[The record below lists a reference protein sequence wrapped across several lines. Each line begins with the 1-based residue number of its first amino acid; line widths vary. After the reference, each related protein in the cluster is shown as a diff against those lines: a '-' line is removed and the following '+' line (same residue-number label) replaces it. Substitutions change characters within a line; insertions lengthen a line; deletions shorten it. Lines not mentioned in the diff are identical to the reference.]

1 MRYFMGILIFAV
13 LSYPAS
19 MLGQPTLSVREG
31 LNLATLSGEIM
42 DRRPVNAR
50 ATFKMGV
57 SGTFPV
63 RGRFGFQLNGDY
75 VQKGAHDFLYDFI
88 IEVDYI
94 EFSGLVNI
102 TLISPYHAPSL
113 SILAGPSVAFK
124 VRSEGE
130 GQLARRHSRDRFEFK
145 TTDFGIIVGLGTQMT
160 FSEEMIIK
168 VELLYTEGI
177 QSINK
182 TIFDDPNYRM
192 EKTNS
197 IRNRALSACVGLGFP
212 YGRRTGG

>member
-1 MRYFMGILIFAV
+1 MRYFMVIMIFAV

-19 MLGQPTLSVREG
+19 IIGQPTLSVREG

-42 DRRPVNAR
+42 DRRPVNTR
-50 ATFKMGV
+50 ATLKMGV

-75 VQKGAHDFLYDFI
+75 VQKGAHDFLYDSI

-113 SILAGPSVAFK
+113 FILAGPSVAFK

-160 FSEEMIIK
+160 FSEAMIIK
-168 VELLYTEGI
+168 AELLHTEGI
-177 QSINK
+177 RDVDKENGTGIK
-182 TIFDDPNYRM
+182 
-192 EKTNS
+192 
-197 IRNRALSACVGLGFP
+197 NRATVFQMALGFP
-212 YGRRTGG
+212 LN

>member
-1 MRYFMGILIFAV
+1 MRYFMGILIFSV
-13 LSYPAS
+13 LFYPAS
-19 MLGQPTLSVREG
+19 ILGQPTLSVREG

-42 DRRPVNAR
+42 DRGPVNAR
-50 ATFKMGV
+50 ATLKMGV

-75 VQKGAHDFLYDFI
+75 VQKGAHDSLYDFI

-102 TLISPYHAPSL
+102 TLISPYRAPSL

-130 GQLARRHSRDRFEFK
+130 GQLARRHWRDRFEFK

-160 FSEEMIIK
+160 FSEAMILK
-168 VELLYTEGI
+168 AELLYTEGI
-177 QSINK
+177 RSINK
-182 TIFDDPNYRM
+182 TAPYDPNFNA
-192 EKTNS
+192 ETGIK
-197 IRNRALSACVGLGFP
+197 NRAISACVGLGFP
-212 YGRRTGG
+212 YGRRTGD

>member
-19 MLGQPTLSVREG
+19 IFGQPTLSIREG

-50 ATFKMGV
+50 ATLKLGV

-63 RGRFGFQLNGDY
+63 QGRFGFQLNGDY
-75 VQKGAHDFLYDFI
+75 VQKGAQDLLYDFI

-94 EFSGLVNI
+94 EFSGLFNI

-113 SILAGPSVAFK
+113 FILAGPSVAFK

-130 GQLARRHSRDRFEFK
+130 DHLERHWGDRFEFK

-182 TIFDDPNYRM
+182 TAPYDPDFNA
-192 EKTNS
+192 ETS
-197 IRNRALSACVGLGFP
+197 IKNRGISFCIGLGFP

>member
-1 MRYFMGILIFAV
+1 MRYFMDILIFAV
-13 LSYPAS
+13 LSYPTS
-19 MLGQPTLSVREG
+19 IIGQPTLSVREG

-42 DRRPVNAR
+42 DRGPVNAR
-50 ATFKMGV
+50 ATLKMGV

-75 VQKGAHDFLYDFI
+75 VQKGAHDSLYDFI

-102 TLISPYHAPSL
+102 TLISPYRAPSL

-130 GQLARRHSRDRFEFK
+130 GQLARRHWRDRFEFK

-160 FSEEMIIK
+160 FSEAMIIK
-168 VELLYTEGI
+168 AELLYTEGI
-177 QSINK
+177 RSINK

-192 EKTNS
+192 EKANS

>member
-19 MLGQPTLSVREG
+19 ILGQPTLSIREG

-42 DRRPVNAR
+42 DRRPVNTR
-50 ATFKMGV
+50 ATLKMGV

-75 VQKGAHDFLYDFI
+75 VQKGAHDSLYDSI

-113 SILAGPSVAFK
+113 FIFAGPSVAFK

-160 FSEEMIIK
+160 FSEAMIIK
-168 VELLYTEGI
+168 AELLYTEGI
-177 QSINK
+177 RSINK
-182 TIFDDPNYRM
+182 TAPYDPNFNA
-192 EKTNS
+192 ETS
-197 IRNRALSACVGLGFP
+197 IKNRGFSVCVGLGFP
-212 YGRRTGG
+212 YGKTGG

>member
-13 LSYPAS
+13 LSYPTS

-42 DRRPVNAR
+42 DRGPVNAR
-50 ATFKMGV
+50 ATLKMGV

-75 VQKGAHDFLYDFI
+75 VQKGAHDSLYDFI

-102 TLISPYHAPSL
+102 TLISSYRAPSL

-130 GQLARRHSRDRFEFK
+130 GQLARRHWRDRFEFK

-160 FSEEMIIK
+160 FSEAMVIK
-168 VELLYTEGI
+168 AELLYTEGI
-177 QSINK
+177 RSINK
-182 TIFDDPNYRM
+182 TAPYDPNVNA
-192 EKTNS
+192 ETS
-197 IRNRALSACVGLGFP
+197 IKNRGFSVCVGLGFP
-212 YGRRTGG
+212 YGKTGG

>member
-13 LSYPAS
+13 LFYPAS
-19 MLGQPTLSVREG
+19 ILGQPTLSIREG

-50 ATFKMGV
+50 ATLKMGV

-75 VQKGAHDFLYDFI
+75 VQKGAHDFLEDSI

-130 GQLARRHSRDRFEFK
+130 GQLAGRHWRDRFEFK

-182 TIFDDPNYRM
+182 TAPYDPNFNA
-192 EKTNS
+192 ETGIK
-197 IRNRALSACVGLGFP
+197 NRAISACVGLGFP

>member
-1 MRYFMGILIFAV
+1 MRYFMGILILAV

-19 MLGQPTLSVREG
+19 ILGQPTLSVREG

-50 ATFKMGV
+50 ATLKMGV

-75 VQKGAHDFLYDFI
+75 VQKGAHDFLDDSS

-102 TLISPYHAPSL
+102 TLISPYRAPSL
-113 SILAGPSVAFK
+113 FILAGPSVAFK

-130 GQLARRHSRDRFEFK
+130 GQLARIHWRDRFEFK

-168 VELLYTEGI
+168 AELLYTEGI
-177 QSINK
+177 RSINK
-182 TIFDDPNYRM
+182 TAPYDPNVNA
-192 EKTNS
+192 ETS
-197 IRNRALSACVGLGFP
+197 IKNRGVSVCVGLGFP
-212 YGRRTGG
+212 YGKTGG

>member
-1 MRYFMGILIFAV
+1 MGILIFAV

-19 MLGQPTLSVREG
+19 ILGQLTLSVREG

-50 ATFKMGV
+50 ATLKLGI

-75 VQKGAHDFLYDFI
+75 VQKGAHDLLYDFI

-113 SILAGPSVAFK
+113 FILAGPSVAFK
-124 VRSEGE
+124 VRSESE
-130 GQLARRHSRDRFEFK
+130 GQLARRHWRDRFEFK

-160 FSEEMIIK
+160 FSEAMIIK
-168 VELLYTEGI
+168 AELLYTEGI
-177 QSINK
+177 RSINK
-182 TIFDDPNYRM
+182 TAPYDPNFNA
-192 EKTNS
+192 ETS
-197 IRNRALSACVGLGFP
+197 IKNRAISACIGFGFP
-212 YGRRTGG
+212 YGKTGG

>member
-50 ATFKMGV
+50 ATLKMGV

-75 VQKGAHDFLYDFI
+75 VQKGAHDFLYDSS

-102 TLISPYHAPSL
+102 TLISPYRAPSL

-130 GQLARRHSRDRFEFK
+130 GQLARIHWGDRFEFK
-145 TTDFGIIVGLGTQMT
+145 TTDFGIIVGLSTQMT
-160 FSEEMIIK
+160 FSEAMVIK
-168 VELLYTEGI
+168 AELLYTEGI
-177 QSINK
+177 RSINK
-182 TIFDDPNYRM
+182 TAPYDPNVNA
-192 EKTNS
+192 ETS
-197 IRNRALSACVGLGFP
+197 IKNRGFSVCVGLGFP
-212 YGRRTGG
+212 YGKTGG

>member
-19 MLGQPTLSVREG
+19 ILGQPTLSVREG

-42 DRRPVNAR
+42 DRGPVNAR
-50 ATFKMGV
+50 ATLKMGV

-75 VQKGAHDFLYDFI
+75 VQKGAYDSLYDFI

-102 TLISPYHAPSL
+102 TLISSYRAPSL

-130 GQLARRHSRDRFEFK
+130 GQLARRHWRDRFEFK
-145 TTDFGIIVGLGTQMT
+145 TTDFGIIVGLSTQMT
-160 FSEEMIIK
+160 FSEAMVIK
-168 VELLYTEGI
+168 AELLYTEGI
-177 QSINK
+177 RSINK
-182 TIFDDPNYRM
+182 TAPYDPNVNA
-192 EKTNS
+192 ETS
-197 IRNRALSACVGLGFP
+197 IKNRGFSVCVGLGFP
-212 YGRRTGG
+212 YGKTGG

>member
-1 MRYFMGILIFAV
+1 MRYFRGILIFAV
-13 LSYPAS
+13 LSYPTS
-19 MLGQPTLSVREG
+19 IIGQPTLSVREG

-42 DRRPVNAR
+42 DRGPVNAR
-50 ATFKMGV
+50 TTLKMGV

-75 VQKGAHDFLYDFI
+75 VQKGAHDFLYDSS

-102 TLISPYHAPSL
+102 TLISSYRVPSL

-130 GQLARRHSRDRFEFK
+130 GQLARRHWRDRFEFK

-160 FSEEMIIK
+160 FSEAMVIK
-168 VELLYTEGI
+168 AELLYTEGI
-177 QSINK
+177 RSINK
-182 TIFDDPNYRM
+182 TAPYDPNFNA
-192 EKTNS
+192 ETS
-197 IRNRALSACVGLGFP
+197 IKNRGFSVCVGLGFP
-212 YGRRTGG
+212 YGKTGG

>member
-19 MLGQPTLSVREG
+19 IIGQPTLSVREG

-42 DRRPVNAR
+42 DRRPVNTR
-50 ATFKMGV
+50 ATLKMGV

-75 VQKGAHDFLYDFI
+75 VQKGAHDSLYDSI

-113 SILAGPSVAFK
+113 FILAGPSVAFK

-160 FSEEMIIK
+160 FSEALVIK
-168 VELLYTEGI
+168 AELLHTEGI
-177 QSINK
+177 RDVDKENGAGIK
-182 TIFDDPNYRM
+182 
-192 EKTNS
+192 
-197 IRNRALSACVGLGFP
+197 NRATVFQMALGFP
-212 YGRRTGG
+212 LN

>member
-1 MRYFMGILIFAV
+1 MGILIFAV

-19 MLGQPTLSVREG
+19 ISGQPTFSVREG

-50 ATFKMGV
+50 ATLKLGI

-130 GQLARRHSRDRFEFK
+130 GQLARRHGRDRFEFK
-145 TTDFGIIVGLGTQMT
+145 TTDFGIIAGLGTQMT
-160 FSEEMIIK
+160 FSEAMIIK
-168 VELLYTEGI
+168 AELLYTEGI
-177 QSINK
+177 RSINK
-182 TIFDDPNYRM
+182 TAPYDPNFNA
-192 EKTNS
+192 ETS
-197 IRNRALSACVGLGFP
+197 IKNRGFSACVGLGFP

>member
-1 MRYFMGILIFAV
+1 MRYFMGILILAV
-13 LSYPAS
+13 LFYPAS
-19 MLGQPTLSVREG
+19 ILGQPTLSIREG

-42 DRRPVNAR
+42 DRHPVNAR
-50 ATFKMGV
+50 ATLKMGV

-102 TLISPYHAPSL
+102 TLISPYRAPSL
-113 SILAGPSVAFK
+113 FILAGPSVAFK

-130 GQLARRHSRDRFEFK
+130 QLARRHWRDRFEFK

-160 FSEEMIIK
+160 FSEAMILK
-168 VELLYTEGI
+168 AELLYTEGI

-192 EKTNS
+192 GKANS
-197 IRNRALSACVGLGFP
+197 IRNRALSVCVGFGFP

>member
-1 MRYFMGILIFAV
+1 M
-13 LSYPAS
+13 
-19 MLGQPTLSVREG
+19 
-31 LNLATLSGEIM
+31 
-42 DRRPVNAR
+42 
-50 ATFKMGV
+50 
-57 SGTFPV
+57 
-63 RGRFGFQLNGDY
+63 
-75 VQKGAHDFLYDFI
+75 QKGAHDSLYDFI

-130 GQLARRHSRDRFEFK
+130 GQLARRHWRDRFEFK

-160 FSEEMIIK
+160 FSEAMILK
-168 VELLYTEGI
+168 AELLYTEGI
-177 QSINK
+177 RSINK

-192 EKTNS
+192 EKANS

>member
-19 MLGQPTLSVREG
+19 ILGQPTLSFREG

-50 ATFKMGV
+50 ATLKLGV

-94 EFSGLVNI
+94 EFSGLANI
-102 TLISPYHAPSL
+102 TLISPYRAPSL
-113 SILAGPSVAFK
+113 FILAGPSIAFK

-130 GQLARRHSRDRFEFK
+130 GQLARRHGRDRFEFK
-145 TTDFGIIVGLGTQMT
+145 TTDFGIIVGLSTQMT
-160 FSEEMIIK
+160 FSEAMIIK
-168 VELLYTEGI
+168 AELLYTEGI

-182 TIFDDPNYRM
+182 TAPYDPNFNA
-192 EKTNS
+192 ETS
-197 IRNRALSACVGLGFP
+197 IKNRAISACVGLGFP